1 MNSALFSGT
10 LVKLVI
16 STQGLNEEQQKTVNE
31 ILDLQT
37 QAYVKSHNFSTAEL
51 ERVGALIEHIKKV
64 YEVAL
69 VSVNVGSLEI
79 ILHCP
84 TLESLEHLWS
94 DYLCGYLDEVAEWYL
109 VTDEMRRK
117 LNLKTVKLKTI
128 IENENYLMC
137 RKALMEMS
145 GKFLS

>member
-1 MNSALFSGT
+1 MNSALFSGP
-10 LVKLVI
+10 LIKVVI
-16 STQGLNEEQQKTVNE
+16 SPEGLNEEKQKTVNE
-31 ILDLQT
+31 ILALQI
-37 QAYVKSHNFSTAEL
+37 QAYVKSHNLSSAEL
-51 ERVGALIEHIKKV
+51 ERVPALIEHMKEV
-64 YEVAL
+64 YKVAL
-69 VSVNVGSLEI
+69 VSVNVSSLEI

-94 DYLCGYLDEVAEWYL
+94 DYLCGYLEEVAERYL

-117 LNLKTVKLKTI
+117 LNLETVRLKAI
-128 IENENYLMC
+128 IEKENYLMS

>member
-1 MNSALFSGT
+1 MNSALFSGA
-10 LVKLVI
+10 LIKLVI

-31 ILDLQT
+31 ILALQT
-37 QAYVKSHNFSTAEL
+37 EAYVKSHDLSTAEL
-51 ERVGALIEHIKKV
+51 ERVGALIEHIKKA
-64 YEVAL
+64 YELAL

-79 ILHCP
+79 ILYCP

-94 DYLCGYLDEVAEWYL
+94 DYLCGYLEEVAERYL
-109 VTDEMRRK
+109 VTDEMKRK
-117 LNLKTVKLKTI
+117 LNLKTVRLKTI
-128 IENENYLMC
+128 IEKESYLMC